1 MCKSKQNSALNMFLH
16 IFPMNITKN
25 TIRGE
30 QVKQDEGSGAFYMKD
45 KVVNIIQLSWILIS
59 CPNI

>member
-1 MCKSKQNSALNMFLH
+1 
-16 IFPMNITKN
+16 MNITKN